1 MKHVFIA
8 ASVVTLLLVGCATSQ
23 STAKKPPDKK
33 QPELLVD
40 ATTKPAA
47 AADAATAT
55 PIVIP
60 PEAEPAR
67 PYYPRA
73 DLAAG
78 YVVDPQWPLAK
89 PLIPWGPMAGAAVD
103 AHGNIWTLNRGNQP
117 VQVFSPE
124 GRLLQIWPNT
134 YVKAGH
140 QIRIDRDGNIWI
152 PDYRLHVVRKL
163 DRSGQLLLT
172 IGIPNWSGT
181 DDRRLNMP
189 TDVAFAPN
197 GDVFISDGYANNRIV
212 HCDANGK
219 FIKSWGKIGVAPG
232 EFSVPHSIVMDSK
245 GLLYVADRNNNRIQV
260 FDQSGKFIR
269 AWTGMMVPW
278 TIWITRDDALYV
290 IGSSPSRWNAGE
302 IMVGIPPK
310 DQLVMKLNTDFTILS
325 WWTFPF
331 QPDAKLMKPGDLNW
345 VHALAVDGD
354 GNLYLGDVNGNRIQ
368 KFWWVPAT
376 TTTTTTTA
384 QGTPAPSPTRAA
396 TGPARMSG
404 EKISQDGGESASPP
418 PPSSPLLP
426 QGQPGQP

>member
-1 MKHVFIA
+1 MKHVLIA
-8 ASVVTLLLVGCATSQ
+8 ASVVCVLLVGCATSK
-23 STAKKPPDKK
+23 STAKKPPEKK
-33 QPELLVD
+33 SPELLVD

-47 AADAATAT
+47 AAAAVAT
-55 PIVIP
+55 PIVQP

-89 PLIPWGPMAGAAVD
+89 PLIPWGSMAGATVD
-103 AHGNIWTLNRGNQP
+103 AHGNIWTLNRGTQP

-124 GRLLQIWPNT
+124 GKLLQMWPNT

-172 IGIPNWSGT
+172 IGIPDWPGT

-197 GDVFISDGYANNRIV
+197 GDVFISDGYRNNRIV

-219 FIKSWGKIGVAPG
+219 FIKAWGRMGVAEG
-232 EFSVPHSIVMDSK
+232 EFSLPHSIVMDSK

-260 FDQSGKFIR
+260 FDQSGKFVR

-278 TIWITRDDALYV
+278 TIWITNSDELYV

-310 DQLVMKLNTDFTILS
+310 DQLIMRLSTDFEIRG

-331 QPDAKLMKPGDLNW
+331 QPDATKLKPGDLNW
-345 VHALAVDGD
+345 VHAVAVDND
-354 GNLYLGDVNGNRIQ
+354 GNLYLGDIQGARIQ
-368 KFWWVPAT
+368 KFWAALPTTTTMT
-376 TTTTTTTA
+376 TTTTSGGRTA
-384 QGTPAPSPTRAA
+384 PATRPVERPSQITR
-396 TGPARMSG
+396 P
-404 EKISQDGGESASPP
+404 
-418 PPSSPLLP
+418 
-426 QGQPGQP
+426 